1 MVVGTVVTMRHRGI
15 PFDLFTYISALR
27 ASSVGRRLHGLV
39 VHNMFQSRTSVMN
52 VLVDMYFRAGLKE
65 TAVATFGQIQRK
77 DTVSWSTVIPCLAND
92 GDERAAAAAS
102 CFIHMPTSGSKP
114 NQVLPSGIRPCL
126 P

>member
-52 VLVDMYFRAGLKE
+52 VLVDMYFRAG
-65 TAVATFGQIQRK
+65 RPP
-77 DTVSWSTVIPCLAND
+77 S
-92 GDERAAAAAS
+92 
-102 CFIHMPTSGSKP
+102 
-114 NQVLPSGIRPCL
+114 LPLVRFNARTLFRGAR
-126 P
+126 